1 MSHCIN
7 IQIWTNF
14 PIFLKHPSTPNPS
27 ECFQRRLG
35 NLEQGNTFLFMNLTL
50 RHGKK
55 IIVQYMYK
63 LFTDRYFGWLNIN
76 NNNF

>member
-14 PIFLKHPSTPNPS
+14 PIFLKHPSTPDPS
-27 ECFQRRLG
+27 ECFQRRLR

-55 IIVQYMYK
+55 NNRSVHVQIVYRSIFRLVKYK
-63 LFTDRYFGWLNIN
+63 
-76 NNNF
+76 